1 MSPLDRL
8 VARQEIEDLIGRY
21 FQLFDDQ
28 RWDALADLWT
38 DDAAFV
44 VEQIAFEGRD
54 ALMAFLRT
62 CLPAGYQSKHLIAP
76 PIVDLA
82 DDGCSAS
89 AKTDVVWIAENF
101 ETTIV
106 ARYED
111 VLVHDGQRWRIR
123 LRTEVPVPH
132 RPGPPPMSDDA
143 LRASRETMRRQ
154 DPPGDE
160 PAVEDDAIGSVA
172 TVATDVSD

>member
-1 MSPLDRL
+1 MNPLDRL
-8 VARQEIEDLIGRY
+8 VARQQIEDLIGRY
-21 FQLFDDQ
+21 CQLFDDQ
-28 RWDALADLWT
+28 QWDDLDDLWT

-44 VEQIAFEGRD
+44 VEDVAFEGRD

-62 CLPAGYQSKHLIAP
+62 CLPAGYQSKHLISP
-76 PIVDLA
+76 PVVDLA
-82 DDGCSAS
+82 EDGRHAT

-111 VLVHDGQRWRIR
+111 VLEHDGERWQIQRRS
-123 LRTEVPVPH
+123 EVPLQH

-143 LRASRETMRRQ
+143 LRASRETMR
-154 DPPGDE
+154 
-160 PAVEDDAIGSVA
+160 S
-172 TVATDVSD
+172 TH